1 MTGFLPGHCISYKI
15 SFLQLEWCLSCGS
28 TMKIN
33 SNLDQPSKKYAGFLI
48 SHIQLLSAL
57 LMILS
62 VGSICGVKPAAEH
75 PWLLLRLI
83 LPRTAESR
91 VLQQYSSADF
101 FLISNFILF
110 FFQKGLIWPLIFLY
124 KQLIDG
130 AVSWLCVFYST
141 WQMSA
146 QVKLAT
152 EVV

>member
-1 MTGFLPGHCISYKI
+1 
-15 SFLQLEWCLSCGS
+15 
-28 TMKIN
+28 MKIN

-75 PWLLLRLI
+75 PWLLLRPV

-91 VLQQYSSADF
+91 VLQQYSSTDFVF
-101 FLISNFILF
+101 FLNFKFYFIF
-110 FFQKGLIWPLIFLY
+110 FPEGSYLAFDFLY

-130 AVSWLCVFYST
+130 AVSGLCVFYST

-146 QVKLAT
+146 RVQLAT

>member
-1 MTGFLPGHCISYKI
+1 
-15 SFLQLEWCLSCGS
+15 
-28 TMKIN
+28 MKIN

-62 VGSICGVKPAAEH
+62 VGSICGVKPAAEN

-101 FLISNFILF
+101 FLFQILF
-110 FFQKGLIWPLIFLY
+110 YFFFFPE
-124 KQLIDG
+124 G
-130 AVSWLCVFYST
+130 AYLAFDFFIQTINRWGSFMTVCV
-141 WQMSA
+141 
-146 QVKLAT
+146 L
-152 EVV
+152 